1 MSVRLNY
8 FMIFIAVAAEFVVQ
22 LVIIPTSK
30 NVVSSFVNNA
40 SLVSTT
46 DSKVCAIFNETIF
59 IVIYYALMRQL
70 KYFL

>member
-1 MSVRLNY
+1 MSVWINY

-40 SLVSTT
+40 SLV
-46 DSKVCAIFNETIF
+46 
-59 IVIYYALMRQL
+59 
-70 KYFL
+70 